1 MLTFEQIIRNIQD
14 FKVIRDGQEYNVD
27 IKEELLEMLKS
38 SYSSPSL
45 VIGKDAPLDR
55 LMEKDIWIIANTSEP
70 IEYMNEK
77 CDTLIFA
84 IKPKYDFLMIYKKFE
99 GNICDKVPM
108 VNLSGKTNNLYNY
121 LMDKTKK

>member
-1 MLTFEQIIRNIQD
+1 MLTFEQIIRDIQD
-14 FKVIRDGQEYNVD
+14 FKVINEGLEYNID
-27 IKEELLEMLKS
+27 IKDELLEMLKS

-55 LMEKDIWIIANTSEP
+55 LMEKDIWIIAGTSEP

-84 IKPKYDFLMIYKKFE
+84 IKPKYDFLMIYKKLE

-108 VNLSGKTNNLYNY
+108 VNLAGKTNNLYNY
-121 LMDKTKK
+121 LVDKTKK